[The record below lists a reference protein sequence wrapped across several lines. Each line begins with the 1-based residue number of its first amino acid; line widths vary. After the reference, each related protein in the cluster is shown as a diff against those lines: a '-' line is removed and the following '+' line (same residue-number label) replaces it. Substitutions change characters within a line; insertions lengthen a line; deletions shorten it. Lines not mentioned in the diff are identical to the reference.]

1 MTYETHKI
9 FNCVQTTYS
18 SLFYKKIGADIQIT
32 MRLLMLNYERMK
44 FRVEDL
50 IKELFC
56 GNE

>member
-9 FNCVQTTYS
+9 LNCVQTTYN

-32 MRLLMLNYERMK
+32 MRLLMLNYERVK